1 MRSSVSY
8 RASDAF
14 IAILETGKTGQ
25 RFMIDYFRLGIALL
39 PLGLYVLVHAS
50 LMVRK
55 RPTLLNAG
63 QETLLLGFALAGLV
77 TIGPMELFFPNAAYA
92 VLGEWTWLCL
102 GALYFFI
109 VLFIAL
115 NRRPS
120 WTVIGLGSK
129 DLKAVVE
136 RTLTEQKI
144 DHQWLDNTLNIP
156 AMGVL
161 GIIESANR
169 SDSTSSLSPGGLN
182 QDPIGWYRLEQLVCR
197 PEGLRAEF
205 HRLAEKPSWGRAAVW
220 YCLGCALLVVSI
232 MLIVAGL
239 GDMREWLS

>member
-1 MRSSVSY
+1 
-8 RASDAF
+8 
-14 IAILETGKTGQ
+14 
-25 RFMIDYFRLGIALL
+25 MIDYFRLGIALL
-39 PLGLYVLVHAS
+39 PLGLYVLVHAG
-50 LMVRK
+50 LMVRR

-63 QETLLLGFALAGLV
+63 QETLLLGFALSGFV

-129 DLKAVVE
+129 ELKAVIE
-136 RTLTEQKI
+136 RRLNEEKI
-144 DHQWLDNTLNIP
+144 EHQWLENALRIP
-156 AMGVL
+156 AMGVV

-169 SDSTSSLSPGGLN
+169 SDSASSLSPGGAT
-182 QDPIGWYRLEQLVCR
+182 QDPIGWYRLERLVCR
-197 PEGLRAEF
+197 PEGLKAASHPRTGQ
-205 HRLAEKPSWGRAAVW
+205 SDWGRAAVW
-220 YCLGCALLVVSI
+220 YCLGVALLVISI

-239 GDMREWLS
+239 GDMKEWLS